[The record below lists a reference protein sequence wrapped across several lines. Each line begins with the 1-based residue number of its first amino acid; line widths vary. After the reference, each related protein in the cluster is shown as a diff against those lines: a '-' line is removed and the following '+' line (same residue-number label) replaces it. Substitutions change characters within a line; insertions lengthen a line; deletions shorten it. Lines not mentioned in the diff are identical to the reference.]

1 MASPGDSLA
10 CQSTENLQ
18 HSRINTKSAQRAKLK
33 SSTWFL
39 GSWNVRSLLD
49 CEGPVETARQ
59 CSEASQFDDRRIDQV
74 VNELERYRI
83 SVAAL
88 QETKWFNDA
97 VYKVGES
104 IVLAAGRPTPSAGE
118 SRQRGEGVAIV
129 LGGPAVQAWKASG
142 KQWKAWSSRLVTA
155 TLHTGKSRSDRIHI
169 LSCYAPTFLAS
180 RADKEKFM
188 DDLQQVLDAIPPSEC
203 YVTMGDFNARVGSR
217 LSEGDQ
223 WAGVRGPH
231 GLGEANDAGRELL
244 TFLATNEATVC
255 NTWFSKKEIHK
266 HTWQHPKTKRWH
278 CIDFAVMRQK
288 DRRRC
293 LDACVKRGAEC
304 NTDHQLL
311 RIKMRVTRKGG
322 YHQPRPKKCKK
333 FDVSHLAGR
342 DETRRHVYRERV
354 GMKAAEAWDNEGTVE
369 EKWSVVRSALV
380 ESGEEVLG
388 HAKRQ
393 HPDWFRDSAE
403 VLGPLFQRRNLL
415 YTKWLSSGHATDH
428 RNFVKAR
435 QEAHKAVRDA
445 KNAWFLRKA
454 EVAQQQRFGGKEVWQ
469 SIRDM
474 QRACRGLIPQR
485 TGNIKDEDGE
495 PCTSVDAK
503 QQRWRRH
510 FNGILNVESHF
521 NQAELDR
528 VRQRPMRPQLAELP
542 SLEELVEAVGKLK
555 NGKASGSSG
564 ILPEMVKVACQDPD
578 FLDRLLCLVHTA
590 WREKCVP
597 KDWTDAVLVPIPKK
611 GDLSSCDNWRGIS
624 LLDVVGKAIARILQ
638 DRLQHLAEEELPESQ
653 YGFCK
658 GRGCSDMIFTIRQ
671 LVEKSWEHQA
681 NIFLLFIDLRKA
693 NDSVPCEAMWQALA
707 KLGIPDTAIQLIK
720 AFHQDMQAT
729 IQMDGQALDPV
740 NVSNGLRQGCCMA
753 PVLFNLYACLF
764 VERWRASVEN
774 ACGVGVSL
782 KYKHD
787 RKLFRRYTRNAE
799 ESLLTELQFADDA
812 AYQPLPERARKRLFA
827 NTLK

>member
-1 MASPGDSLA
+1 M
-10 CQSTENLQ
+10 
-18 HSRINTKSAQRAKLK
+18 
-33 SSTWFL
+33 
-39 GSWNVRSLLD
+39 
-49 CEGPVETARQ
+49 
-59 CSEASQFDDRRIDQV
+59 
-74 VNELERYRI
+74 
-83 SVAAL
+83 
-88 QETKWFNDA
+88 
-97 VYKVGES
+97 
-104 IVLAAGRPTPSAGE
+104 
-118 SRQRGEGVAIV
+118 
-129 LGGPAVQAWKASG
+129 
-142 KQWKAWSSRLVTA
+142 
-155 TLHTGKSRSDRIHI
+155 
-169 LSCYAPTFLAS
+169 
-180 RADKEKFM
+180 
-188 DDLQQVLDAIPPSEC
+188 
-203 YVTMGDFNARVGSR
+203 
-217 LSEGDQ
+217 
-223 WAGVRGPH
+223 
-231 GLGEANDAGRELL
+231 
-244 TFLATNEATVC
+244 
-255 NTWFSKKEIHK
+255 
-266 HTWQHPKTKRWH
+266 
-278 CIDFAVMRQK
+278 
-288 DRRRC
+288 
-293 LDACVKRGAEC
+293 
-304 NTDHQLL
+304 
-311 RIKMRVTRKGG
+311 
-322 YHQPRPKKCKK
+322 
-333 FDVSHLAGR
+333 
-342 DETRRHVYRERV
+342 
-354 GMKAAEAWDNEGTVE
+354 
-369 EKWSVVRSALV
+369 
-380 ESGEEVLG
+380 
-388 HAKRQ
+388 
-393 HPDWFRDSAE
+393 
-403 VLGPLFQRRNLL
+403 
-415 YTKWLSSGHATDH
+415 
-428 RNFVKAR
+428 
-435 QEAHKAVRDA
+435 RDA
-445 KNAWFLRKA
+445 KNAWFLKKA
-454 EVAQQQRFGGKEVWQ
+454 DVAQQQRFGGKEVWQ

-521 NQAELDR
+521 NQEELDR
-528 VRQRPMRPQLAELP
+528 VRQRPMRPQLAEVP

-653 YGFCK
+653 CGFRK
-658 GRGCSDMIFTIRQ
+658 GRGCSDMIFAIRQ

-681 NIFLLFIDLRKA
+681 KIFLLFIDLRKA
-693 NDSVPCEAMWQALA
+693 YDSVPREAMWQALA

-764 VERWRASVEN
+764 VERWRARVEN

-812 AYQPLPERARKRLFA
+812 ALPATTREGAEEALRKYIEVAGDFGLTVSVPKTKLMVTGREATDTDRTPIPVGDEQIECVSEFSYLGSVISSSGRMQPDIDKRIAQASRAFGALRQPVFSNRDLRVETKRKVCQACVLSTLLYGAECWTPRRKDLKRLDSFHHRCIRNTLGISNQQQWDQHITSQSIREQWGDTETVSEKVTRRRLEWLGHLARMPDKRTPKISLFSWLPEPRPKGGPLKRWKDMIRKDLKEMHIPEDTWYAKATTSRAEWRDTYRKARADTTHREQHRRQADNQVQCPECLRTFRRESDKKRHKCLA
-827 NTLK
+827 ERQKPVSEQRGALQCPACKKWFRSRGGFTVHTCSPCDHWNSLAFLPHLGVA